1 MQRPTPF
8 DELRRMSDPELVA
21 HARDCHAQGEPGVE
35 TAKRCVALVYER
47 NRALIRAI
55 VASKTPID
63 MVDDLES
70 TVYERFVQVVY
81 LRSKPI
87 ETPAG
92 LLVVMAQRVIATHYK
107 TRKPAGGSLDE
118 LDGMGADEDGFD
130 EIAAREVVD
139 QLLSVLN
146 ERQREIVW
154 GRLWGG
160 LKGDELAEQL
170 DISRRNVDVIF
181 FRAMERMRR
190 ELER

>member
-1 MQRPTPF
+1 
-8 DELRRMSDPELVA
+8 MSDPELVA
-21 HARDCHAQGEPGVE
+21 HARECHAQGEPGVE
-35 TAKRCVALVYER
+35 TAKRCAALVYER

-63 MVDDLES
+63 TVDDLES
-70 TVYERFVQVVY
+70 TVYERFVRVVY
-81 LRSKPI
+81 LRTRPI

-107 TRKPAGGSLDE
+107 TQKLAAASLDE
-118 LDGMGADEDGFD
+118 LEGTAADEDGYD
-130 EIAAREVVD
+130 EVAAREVVE
-139 QLLSVLN
+139 QLLSGLN
-146 ERQREIVW
+146 ERQRAVVW

-160 LKGDELAEQL
+160 LKGDELAERL

-190 ELER
+190 ELDR